1 MKEEKTNWAFVT
13 VLLSVLAILIM
24 MAYTIKFIDTQAQRI
39 DALEIENIRHNDR
52 FSVLWDL

>member
-13 VLLSVLAILIM
+13 VLLSVVAILIM

-52 FSVLWDL
+52 FSVLLDL